1 MNGIERAKALF
12 AEGLSLYGAAR
23 FAEAEGR
30 FREADILAPGR
41 VSILGN
47 LSAALLRQD
56 KVSEAETF
64 ARQALQIE
72 PDNMEACL
80 NLAAC
85 LEKDGLLEQ
94 ALGQF
99 RKAAALRPQSA
110 EAWFGCGH
118 VQAAMKQYDQAL
130 ASYDKALAIK
140 PDFADGWT
148 RYAAVLKD
156 LHWYDDALVANQK
169 ALTLDPAHRDAL
181 LLHAVTLRKTHRYR
195 EASDQLQQLLAID
208 PEHAQAWLLLAVN
221 LEEVKDYEAAMQA
234 VERALALQPSLD
246 QAWYTR
252 GTLNQNMGNYQ
263 AALACLD
270 RAIEANPDMT
280 VAWAARAGL
289 QVASPDNAEGAIKAS
304 LDSLGV
310 FLATEFAPDKV
321 VQARTSRVTSGLA
334 VPLFRIKHDVQQAQ
348 YLQSAGYDV
357 PGMAAF
363 LETGQRLMEKPDRLD
378 ADDATIPVTR
388 DELSALLPYW
398 RAPLLYPMPD
408 ALPACLNPDNDW
420 RSIEE
425 SYLAGTPEV
434 VRIDNFLAPEALA
447 AFQEYALVSK
457 VWLTEYPDKYL
468 GAFANQGF
476 ISGLHLRL
484 ASELRKAMP
493 RVFLDYG
500 LTQLW
505 GFKYDTTLG
514 KGINVHA
521 DFAQVNLNFWITPDE
536 YNLAPEAGGLK
547 LFDVPSPADW
557 SFVDFNVNKN
567 KIYEFLDRHN
577 AKSIVVPHGCNRA
590 VLFNSALFH
599 ETDRILFAEGYRSRR
614 VNFTYLFGK
623 QL

>member
-1 MNGIERAKALF
+1 VSSIDQAKALF
-12 AEGLSLYGAAR
+12 VEGLSLYGAAR

-30 FREADILAPGR
+30 FREADSLAPGR
-41 VSILGN
+41 ASILGN

-56 KVSEAETF
+56 KVSEALQF

-72 PDNMEACL
+72 PDNLEACL
-80 NLAAC
+80 NLGAC
-85 LEKDGLLEQ
+85 LDKQGRFEQ
-94 ALGQF
+94 ALEHFG
-99 RKAAALRPQSA
+99 KAIALRPQSA
-110 EAWFGCGH
+110 EAWSGCGH
-118 VQAAMKQYDQAL
+118 AQAALKQYEQAA
-130 ASYDKALAIK
+130 ASYSKALALK
-140 PDFADGWT
+140 PDSAEGWT

-156 LHWYDDALVANQK
+156 LHCYDESLEATRK
-169 ALTLDPAHRDAL
+169 ALALAPAHRDAL

-195 EASDQLQQLLAID
+195 EAADHLRQLLAID
-208 PEHAQAWLLLAVN
+208 PGHAHAWLLLAVN
-221 LEEVKDYEAAMQA
+221 LEEIKNYKAAMDA
-234 VERALALQPSLD
+234 VERALSLQPSMD
-246 QAWYTR
+246 QAWYTK
-252 GTLNQNMGNYQ
+252 GTLNQNMGDYK

-270 RAIEANPDMT
+270 QAIKANPQMA
-280 VAWAARAGL
+280 VAWATRAGL
-289 QVASPDNAEGAIKAS
+289 HVASPDDPEGAIRAS
-304 LDSLGV
+304 VDSLGV
-310 FLATEFAPDKV
+310 FLATEFVPEKV
-321 VQARTSRVTSGLA
+321 AETRISRATGALA
-334 VPLFRIKHDVQQAQ
+334 LPLFRIKHDVQQAQ
-348 YLQSAGYDV
+348 YLQSTGYDV
-357 PGMAAF
+357 PGLHAF
-363 LETGQRLMEKPDRLD
+363 LETGQNLMEKSRGLL

-388 DELSALLPYW
+388 EQLSDLLPYW

-420 RSIEE
+420 LSIEE

-434 VRIDNFLAPEALA
+434 VRIDNFLTPEALA

-468 GAFANQGF
+468 GAFANTGF
-476 ISGLHLRL
+476 ISRLHLRV

-521 DFAQVNLNFWITPDE
+521 DFARVNLNFWITPDE

-547 LFDVPSPADW
+547 LYDVPSPADW
-557 SFVDFNVNKN
+557 SFVDFNVNGN

-577 AKSIVVPHGCNRA
+577 ARSIVVPHGCNRA

-599 ETDRILFAEGYRSRR
+599 ETDRIRFAEGYRSRR

>member
-1 MNGIERAKALF
+1 MSSIEQAKALF
-12 AEGLSLYGAAR
+12 VEGLSLYGAAR

-30 FREADILAPGR
+30 FREADSLAPGR

-56 KVSEAETF
+56 KVGEALAF

-72 PDNMEACL
+72 PDNVEACL
-80 NLAAC
+80 NLGAC
-85 LEKDGLLEQ
+85 LEKEGRFEQ
-94 ALGQF
+94 ALEHF
-99 RKAAALRPQSA
+99 HKATALRPQSA
-110 EAWFGCGH
+110 EAWSSCGH
-118 VQAAMKQYDQAL
+118 AQAAMKQYEQAL

-156 LHWYDDALVANQK
+156 LHCYDEALEATRK
-169 ALTLDPAHRDAL
+169 ALDISPVHRDAL

-195 EASDQLQQLLAID
+195 EAADYLRQLLVGD
-208 PEHAQAWLLLAVN
+208 PGHAHAWLLLAVN
-221 LEEVKDYEAAMQA
+221 LEEIKDYEAAMEA
-234 VERALALQPSLD
+234 VERALALQPSMD
-246 QAWYTR
+246 QAWYTK
-252 GTLNQNMGNYQ
+252 GTLNQNMGDYQ

-270 RAIEANPDMT
+270 HAIEINPQMA

-289 QVASPDNAEGAIKAS
+289 HVARPDNADGAIKAS

-310 FLATEFAPDKV
+310 FLATEFAQDKV
-321 VQARTSRVTSGLA
+321 IETRTSRPTGGLA
-334 VPLFRIKHDVQQAQ
+334 LPLFRIKHDVQQAQ

-363 LETGQRLMEKPDRLD
+363 LETGQSLMEKSGRLV

-398 RAPLLYPMPD
+398 RTSLLYPMPES
-408 ALPACLNPDNDW
+408 LPACLNPDNDW

-434 VRIDNFLAPEALA
+434 VRIDNFLAPGALA

-476 ISGLHLRL
+476 ISRLHLRV

-577 AKSIVVPHGCNRA
+577 ARSIVVPHGCNRA